1 MYFPLPAND
10 AQQEIVRRLRRQRGV
25 LVQGPPG
32 TGKSHTIVNLVSHLL
47 ATDQRVLVT
56 SHTARALK
64 VLRDKFPPELASLC
78 VTHLR
83 GEEGARAMLERSVG
97 EILNRSA
104 ARQPWQEDEDERR
117 LFSTLERARQD
128 EHRLLDTL
136 RQIRQAETDALDV
149 FGYRGSAQR
158 IGGQLRDQ
166 EAGVRLARRSERR
179 RAGRAPERRRGAAAA
194 DPGPHPVRGAGAGSG
209 AAPA

>member
-10 AQQEIVRRLRRQRGV
+10 AQQEIMRRLRRQRGV

-97 EILNRSA
+97 EILQPLRPARTVAGETSDEQRCSA
-104 ARQPWQEDEDERR
+104 HSNAPGRTKTGCWTPC
-117 LFSTLERARQD
+117 A
-128 EHRLLDTL
+128 
-136 RQIRQAETDALDV
+136 QIRQAETDLLDS
-149 FGYRGSAQR
+149 SATW
-158 IGGQLRDQ
+158 
-166 EAGVRLARRSERR
+166 VRPSTSA
-179 RAGRAPERRRGAAAA
+179 GAAGSRKPSYGWLEDLNDAA
-194 DPGPHPVRGAGAGSG
+194 QD
-209 AAPA
+209 APLSDARPCGC